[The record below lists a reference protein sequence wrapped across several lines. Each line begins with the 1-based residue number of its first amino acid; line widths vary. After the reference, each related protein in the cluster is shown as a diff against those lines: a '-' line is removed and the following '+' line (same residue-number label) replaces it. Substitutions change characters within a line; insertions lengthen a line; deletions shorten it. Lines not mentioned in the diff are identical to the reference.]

1 MEGILPVRSSDSL
14 DLTMQSSPDPHLA
27 SFVVI
32 GTRLSGHFTVSSI
45 VSAYAGMGLRRR
57 SSIMLRIFWNKLLG
71 TATSANWK
79 VT

>member
-1 MEGILPVRSSDSL
+1 MPIWQVLSSSERASPV
-14 DLTMQSSPDPHLA
+14 
-27 SFVVI
+27 I
-32 GTRLSGHFTVSSI
+32 FTVSSI
-45 VSAYAGMGLRRR
+45 VSAYAGTGLRRR